1 MHIDIRH
8 EIRHDRMALLGI
20 LVLALILLMA
30 VFAPLLTPYSPTEYT
45 GRIFNPPSMDH
56 FFGTDS
62 MGQDIWARLL
72 FGARTSLLVAVSV
85 ALIASSL
92 SVLIGASSA
101 LVGGLYER
109 FWMRAVDVMISLPT
123 IIVMI
128 LIAAYFRPSLPL
140 LILLISVFSWPGGAR
155 IVRSQV
161 LTLKERMHIYAAR
174 TFGADQRH
182 ILKNHIV
189 PDISP
194 IIASMMIQD
203 ARRAVFM
210 EAGLAFLGVSD
221 PQIISWG
228 KMMHQALA
236 FTYLDVWKWWLLPTG
251 ILLSLTLVSLSFLG
265 VGLEAAVDPRLCRH
279 EHEQGYDHE
288 HGCDR
293 EQGYD
298 HERGV
303 DQNDILDQEDEIGL
317 YEMEQYEIEAH
328 ENENAVLMEAER
340 C

>member
-288 HGCDR
+288 HGCDH

>member
-1 MHIDIRH
+1 MHIDLGH

-20 LVLALILLMA
+20 LVLAAILLMA
-30 VFAPLLTPYSPTEYT
+30 IFAPLLSPYSPTEYT
-45 GRIFNPPSMDH
+45 GRIFSSPSNDH
-56 FFGTDS
+56 LLGTDS
-62 MGQDIWARLL
+62 MGQDIWTRLL
-72 FGARTSLLVAVSV
+72 FGARTSLLVAASV
-85 ALIASSL
+85 ALLASSL

-109 FWMRAVDVMISLPT
+109 FWMRIVDVMISLPT

-128 LIAAYFRPSLPL
+128 LIAAYFRPNLPL
-140 LILLISVFSWPGGAR
+140 LILLISAFSWPGGAR

-221 PQIISWG
+221 PLII
-228 KMMHQALA
+228 
-236 FTYLDVWKWWLLPTG
+236 
-251 ILLSLTLVSLSFLG
+251 
-265 VGLEAAVDPRLCRH
+265 
-279 EHEQGYDHE
+279 
-288 HGCDR
+288 
-293 EQGYD
+293 
-298 HERGV
+298 
-303 DQNDILDQEDEIGL
+303 
-317 YEMEQYEIEAH
+317 
-328 ENENAVLMEAER
+328 
-340 C
+340 

>member
-1 MHIDIRH
+1 
-8 EIRHDRMALLGI
+8 
-20 LVLALILLMA
+20 
-30 VFAPLLTPYSPTEYT
+30 
-45 GRIFNPPSMDH
+45 
-56 FFGTDS
+56 
-62 MGQDIWARLL
+62 
-72 FGARTSLLVAVSV
+72 
-85 ALIASSL
+85 
-92 SVLIGASSA
+92 
-101 LVGGLYER
+101 VGGLYER
-109 FWMRAVDVMISLPT
+109 FWMRIVDVMISLPT

-128 LIAAYFRPSLPL
+128 LIAAYFRPNLPL
-140 LILLISVFSWPGGAR
+140 LILLIAAFSWPGGAR

-221 PQIISWG
+221 PLIISWG

-265 VGLEAAVDPRLCRH
+265 VSLEAAMDPRLCRH
-279 EHEQGYDHE
+279 EHEHGHE
-288 HGCDR
+288 HVHET
-293 EQGYD
+293 EQ
-298 HERGV
+298 
-303 DQNDILDQEDEIGL
+303 
-317 YEMEQYEIEAH
+317 H
-328 ENENAVLMEAER
+328 ENEEVSFLEAGG

>member
-20 LVLALILLMA
+20 LLLAIILLMA
-30 VFAPLLTPYSPTEYT
+30 IFAPLLSPYSPSEYT
-45 GRIFNPPSMDH
+45 GRIFMPPSLDH
-56 FFGTDS
+56 LLGTDS
-62 MGQDIWARLL
+62 MGQDIWTRLL
-72 FGARTSLLVAVSV
+72 FGARTSLIVAASV
-85 ALIASSL
+85 ALLASSI
-92 SVLIGASSA
+92 SVFIGASSA
-101 LVGGLYER
+101 LAGGIYER
-109 FWMRAVDVMISLPT
+109 FWMRVVDVMISLPT

-140 LILLISVFSWPGGAR
+140 LILLISAFSWPGGAR

-174 TFGADQRH
+174 TFGADQKH

-221 PQIISWG
+221 PMIISWG

-236 FTYLDVWKWWLLPTG
+236 FTYLDVWMWWLLPTG

-265 VGLEAAVDPRLCRH
+265 VSLEAAMDPRLCRH
-279 EHEQGYDHE
+279 EHEHGHE
-288 HGCDR
+288 HVHET
-293 EQGYD
+293 EQ
-298 HERGV
+298 
-303 DQNDILDQEDEIGL
+303 
-317 YEMEQYEIEAH
+317 H
-328 ENENAVLMEAER
+328 ENGEVGFLEAGG

>member
-1 MHIDIRH
+1 MHIDLRH

-20 LVLALILLMA
+20 LLLAIILFMA
-30 VFAPLLTPYSPTEYT
+30 IFAPLLSPYSPSEYT
-45 GRIFNPPSMDH
+45 GRIFSPPSLDH
-56 FFGTDS
+56 LLGTDS
-62 MGQDIWARLL
+62 VGQDIWTRLI
-72 FGARTSLLVAVSV
+72 FGARTSLLVAASV
-85 ALIASSL
+85 ALLASSL
-92 SVLIGASSA
+92 SVFIGASSA

-109 FWMRAVDVMISLPT
+109 FWMRTVDVMISLPT

-140 LILLISVFSWPGGAR
+140 LILLISAFSWPGGAR

-174 TFGADQRH
+174 TFGADQKH

-221 PQIISWG
+221 PLIISWG

-265 VGLEAAVDPRLCRH
+265 VSLEAAMDPRLCRH
-279 EHEQGYDHE
+279 EHEHGHE
-288 HGCDR
+288 HEHEHWIDGEGGCDPENDR
-293 EQGYD
+293 EQSENG
-298 HERGV
+298 EVGF
-303 DQNDILDQEDEIGL
+303 L
-317 YEMEQYEIEAH
+317 EADG
-328 ENENAVLMEAER
+328 

>member
-20 LVLALILLMA
+20 LLLAIILLMA
-30 VFAPLLTPYSPTEYT
+30 IFAPLLSPYSPSEYT
-45 GRIFNPPSMDH
+45 GRIFMPPSLDH
-56 FFGTDS
+56 LLGTDS
-62 MGQDIWARLL
+62 MGQDIWTRLL
-72 FGARTSLLVAVSV
+72 FGARTSLIVAASV
-85 ALIASSL
+85 ALFASFL
-92 SVLIGASSA
+92 SVFIGASSA
-101 LVGGLYER
+101 LAGGIYER
-109 FWMRAVDVMISLPT
+109 FWMRVVDVMISLPT

-140 LILLISVFSWPGGAR
+140 LILLISAFSWPGGAR

-174 TFGADQRH
+174 TFGADQKH

-221 PQIISWG
+221 PMIISWG

-236 FTYLDVWKWWLLPTG
+236 FTYLDVWMWWLLPTG
-251 ILLSLTLVSLSFLG
+251 ILLSFTLVSLSFLG
-265 VGLEAAVDPRLCRH
+265 VSLEAAMDPRLCRH
-279 EHEQGYDHE
+279 EHEHGHE
-288 HGCDR
+288 HVHET
-293 EQGYD
+293 EQ
-298 HERGV
+298 
-303 DQNDILDQEDEIGL
+303 
-317 YEMEQYEIEAH
+317 
-328 ENENAVLMEAER
+328 NENGEVGFLEAGG

>member
-1 MHIDIRH
+1 MHIDLGH

-20 LVLALILLMA
+20 LVLAAILLMA
-30 VFAPLLTPYSPTEYT
+30 IFAPLLSPYSPAEYS
-45 GRIFNPPSMDH
+45 GRIFSPPSNDH
-56 FFGTDS
+56 LLGTDS
-62 MGQDIWARLL
+62 MGQDIWTRLL
-72 FGARTSLLVAVSV
+72 FGARTSLLVAASV
-85 ALIASSL
+85 ALLASSL

-109 FWMRAVDVMISLPT
+109 FWMRIVDVMICLPT

-128 LIAAYFRPSLPL
+128 LIAAYFRPNLPL
-140 LILLISVFSWPGGAR
+140 LILLISAFTWPGGAR

-221 PQIISWG
+221 PLIISWG
-228 KMMHQALA
+228 KMMNQALA

-251 ILLSLTLVSLSFLG
+251 ILLSLILVSLSFLG
-265 VGLEAAVDPRLCRH
+265 VSLEAAMDPRLCRH
-279 EHEQGYDHE
+279 EHEHGHE
-288 HGCDR
+288 HVHENWNDDVNER
-293 EQGYD
+293 EYGN
-298 HERGV
+298 ER
-303 DQNDILDQEDEIGL
+303 E
-317 YEMEQYEIEAH
+317 
-328 ENENAVLMEAER
+328 ENENGEVGSLEAGG

>member
-1 MHIDIRH
+1 MHIDLGH

-20 LVLALILLMA
+20 LVLAVILFMA
-30 VFAPLLTPYSPTEYT
+30 IFAPLLSPYSPAEYS
-45 GRIFNPPSMDH
+45 GRIFSPPSNDH
-56 FFGTDS
+56 LLGTDS
-62 MGQDIWARLL
+62 MGQDIWTRLL
-72 FGARTSLLVAVSV
+72 FGARTSLLVAASV
-85 ALIASSL
+85 ALLASSL

-109 FWMRAVDVMISLPT
+109 FWMRIVDVMICLPT

-128 LIAAYFRPSLPL
+128 LIAAYFRPHLPL
-140 LILLISVFSWPGGAR
+140 LILLISAFTWPGGAR

-203 ARRAVFM
+203 ARKAVFM

-221 PQIISWG
+221 PLIISWG

-251 ILLSLTLVSLSFLG
+251 IFLSLTLVSLSFLG
-265 VGLEAAVDPRLCRH
+265 VSLEAAMDPRLCRH
-279 EHEQGYDHE
+279 EHEHGHE
-288 HGCDR
+288 HVHENWNDDVNER
-293 EQGYD
+293 EYGN
-298 HERGV
+298 ER
-303 DQNDILDQEDEIGL
+303 E
-317 YEMEQYEIEAH
+317 
-328 ENENAVLMEAER
+328 ENENGEVGSLEAGG

>member
-20 LVLALILLMA
+20 LVLALILFMA
-30 VFAPLLTPYSPTEYT
+30 VFAPLLSPYSPTEYT

-279 EHEQGYDHE
+279 EHEHGYDHE
-288 HGCDR
+288 HVCDH

>member
-20 LVLALILLMA
+20 LVLALILFMA
-30 VFAPLLTPYSPTEYT
+30 VFAPLLSPYSPTEYT

-85 ALIASSL
+85 ALLASSL

-279 EHEQGYDHE
+279 EHEHGYDHE
-288 HGCDR
+288 HVCDH

>member
-1 MHIDIRH
+1 MHIDLGH

-20 LVLALILLMA
+20 LVLAAILLMA
-30 VFAPLLTPYSPTEYT
+30 IFAPLLSPYSPAEYS
-45 GRIFNPPSMDH
+45 GRIFSPPSNDH
-56 FFGTDS
+56 LLGTDS
-62 MGQDIWARLL
+62 MGQDIWTRLL
-72 FGARTSLLVAVSV
+72 FGARTSLLVAASV
-85 ALIASSL
+85 ALLASSL

-109 FWMRAVDVMISLPT
+109 FWMRIVDVMISLPT

-128 LIAAYFRPSLPL
+128 LIAAYFRPHLPL
-140 LILLISVFSWPGGAR
+140 LILLISAFTWPGGAR

-203 ARRAVFM
+203 ARKAVFM

-221 PQIISWG
+221 PLIISWG
-228 KMMHQALA
+228 KMMNQALA

-251 ILLSLTLVSLSFLG
+251 ILLSLILVSLSFLG
-265 VGLEAAVDPRLCRH
+265 VSLEAAMDPRLCRH
-279 EHEQGYDHE
+279 EHEHGHDHE
-288 HGCDR
+288 HENGEVGSLEADGC
-293 EQGYD
+293 
-298 HERGV
+298 
-303 DQNDILDQEDEIGL
+303 
-317 YEMEQYEIEAH
+317 
-328 ENENAVLMEAER
+328 
-340 C
+340 

>member
-20 LVLALILLMA
+20 LVLALILFMA
-30 VFAPLLTPYSPTEYT
+30 VFAPLLSPYSPTEYT

-279 EHEQGYDHE
+279 EYEHGYDHE

>member
-279 EHEQGYDHE
+279 EYEHGYDHE